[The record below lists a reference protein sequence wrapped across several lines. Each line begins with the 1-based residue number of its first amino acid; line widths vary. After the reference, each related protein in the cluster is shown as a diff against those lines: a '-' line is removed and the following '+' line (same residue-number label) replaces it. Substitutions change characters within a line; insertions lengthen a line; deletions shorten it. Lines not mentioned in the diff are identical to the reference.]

1 MKQCYCSILYLG
13 DVRNPQD
20 KADCAHDQGQQGF
33 SLKQTRKFGAQ
44 LIFYARYD
52 DLHVG
57 KLWDSFVSMMQQT
70 LFQAVIQ
77 HEIEELCHIA
87 THQLVMNIKDSLHL
101 ADISMLTC

>member
-13 DVRNPQD
+13 DMRNPQD

-33 SLKQTRKFGAQ
+33 SFKQTRKFGAQ

-52 DLHVG
+52 DFHVG
-57 KLWDSFVSMMQQT
+57 KLWDSFVLMMQQT

-77 HEIEELCHIA
+77 HEIVELCHIA

-101 ADISMLTC
+101 YC

>member
-13 DVRNPQD
+13 DMRNPQD
-20 KADCAHDQGQQGF
+20 KADCAHDQGQQSF

-57 KLWDSFVSMMQQT
+57 KLWDSF
-70 LFQAVIQ
+70 
-77 HEIEELCHIA
+77 EC
-87 THQLVMNIKDSLHL
+87 
-101 ADISMLTC
+101 

>member
-57 KLWDSFVSMMQQT
+57 KLWDSFVLMMQQT
-70 LFQAVIQ
+70 LFRLFIR
-77 HEIEELCHIA
+77 
-87 THQLVMNIKDSLHL
+87 
-101 ADISMLTC
+101 